1 METAVGVPQITLHSW
16 QDAGVTDPVWDG
28 ESGVSADERPEGWG
42 ERDWDRPGQ
51 GGGGEDP
58 DEKRLREDRP
68 PHHEERER

>member
-1 METAVGVPQITLHSW
+1 METAVGVPQITLRSW

-28 ESGVSADERPEGWG
+28 ESGVSADERTEGWG
-42 ERDWDRPGQ
+42 ERDWDRRGQ
-51 GGGGEDP
+51 GDGAEDP